1 MLLPI
6 IVTRGRYAGEYFSF
20 LLKGMTFL
28 SIEVQNVIKTFST
41 LIIILHVTGC
51 LWHLAPYYN
60 LSDNNNWITENGLD
74 NSSLFSKYMASL
86 YWATVTC
93 TTVGYGDILPV
104 NYFELVLCLFI
115 IVFGVAV
122 FSYILSNLSSQFSEI
137 TRSNAMNQERIQQI
151 DQLDQ
156 KFKIG
161 ANLVDKLTSYFNNYN
176 AELELETNQ
185 EMSYLLKILPST
197 LKTQLAKFLYQD
209 AILVNRFLQDRDD
222 NFYSKYLEELKQ
234 ERFVKGDVISKIGNR
249 VENIYFIMNGV
260 VLNKTTNRYLEAG
273 QMINYEY
280 ILQKTFITQN
290 TVAETDVSA
299 LKYDRETFQNI
310 LD

>member
-1 MLLPI
+1 
-6 IVTRGRYAGEYFSF
+6 
-20 LLKGMTFL
+20 
-28 SIEVQNVIKTFST
+28 
-41 LIIILHVTGC
+41 
-51 LWHLAPYYN
+51 
-60 LSDNNNWITENGLD
+60 
-74 NSSLFSKYMASL
+74 MA
-86 YWATVTC
+86 V
-93 TTVGYGDILPV
+93 
-104 NYFELVLCLFI
+104 
-115 IVFGVAV
+115 
-122 FSYILSNLSSQFSEI
+122 
-137 TRSNAMNQERIQQI
+137 
-151 DQLDQ
+151 
-156 KFKIG
+156 
-161 ANLVDKLTSYFNNYN
+161 N

-299 LKYDRETFQNI
+299 LKYDRETF
-310 LD
+310 

>member
-1 MLLPI
+1 
-6 IVTRGRYAGEYFSF
+6 
-20 LLKGMTFL
+20 
-28 SIEVQNVIKTFST
+28 
-41 LIIILHVTGC
+41 
-51 LWHLAPYYN
+51 
-60 LSDNNNWITENGLD
+60 
-74 NSSLFSKYMASL
+74 
-86 YWATVTC
+86 
-93 TTVGYGDILPV
+93 
-104 NYFELVLCLFI
+104 
-115 IVFGVAV
+115 
-122 FSYILSNLSSQFSEI
+122 
-137 TRSNAMNQERIQQI
+137 
-151 DQLDQ
+151 
-156 KFKIG
+156 
-161 ANLVDKLTSYFNNYN
+161 
-176 AELELETNQ
+176 
-185 EMSYLLKILPST
+185 MSYLLKILPST

-299 LKYDRETFQNI
+299 LKYDRETF
-310 LD
+310 